1 MLGKIDFC
9 SEGHK
14 MDADDVYCAL
24 CGNNRQVELCPKCK
38 APLKVDAKFCTKCR
52 EKIPQSKHARTAG
65 DAYTV
70 EDVNER
76 IRLNLNNI
84 DESLKEAKKIS
95 RELKKWSE
103 GMRIPLE
110 PINAKCDPET
120 LRRLNEHRIS
130 GQGVVSKSSAVRLIL
145 EDYLANREKYKSKV
159 VNELNKQVLIDPNN
173 SNNPKAT
180 NYEVVGTSI
189 DGDSK
194 FQLTSVAKEQL
205 GVSVS
210 ELVRAIVLVALRDRL
225 LDYPT
230 KTKVDFSPQRIHD
243 LFTTHFQ
250 ESSRIMQDEVPELP
264 FALKRWSKADL
275 GPNAV
280 EGKLV
285 FCMDCRF
292 IRPSSYCLDP
302 AMSNPR
308 AVGSID
314 TMKNIWIGVV
324 TKVEPSSESM
334 FLVQYFEFNQH
345 LQKIRMVSTK
355 SPYRTSYFHMVDLDK
370 FLMAYSKMAE
380 VEKSAIEAAWL
391 HINKFFDK
399 PAENLNWEW
408 LSNN

>member
-1 MLGKIDFC
+1 MLGKIDLC
-9 SEGHK
+9 SKGHK
-14 MDADDVYCAL
+14 MDADDVYCAF
-24 CGNNRQVELCPKCK
+24 CGNERQVELCPKCQ
-38 APLKVDAKFCTKCR
+38 APLKLGAKFCTKCR
-52 EKIPQSKHARTAG
+52 AKIAQTKHARTVSDG
-65 DAYTV
+65 YTAEELIQNSGVNLSNIV
-70 EDVNER
+70 EA
-76 IRLNLNNI
+76 IRNAEQL
-84 DESLKEAKKIS
+84 SS
-95 RELKKWSE
+95 ELKKWSE
-103 GMRIPLE
+103 GMRIPLQ

-120 LRRLNEHRIS
+120 LRRLNDHRIS

-145 EDYLANREKYKSKV
+145 EDYLANREKYESKV
-159 VNELNKQVLIDPNN
+159 VNELNKQALIDPNS

-180 NYEVVGTSI
+180 DYEVVGTSI

-210 ELVRAIVLVALRDRL
+210 ELVRAIVLVALRDQL

-230 KTKVDFSPQRIHD
+230 KAKVDFSPQRIHD
-243 LFTTHFQ
+243 LFATHFHQ
-250 ESSRIMQDEVPELP
+250 SSRAMQGEVPELP
-264 FALKRWSKADL
+264 FSLKRWSEADL

-292 IRPSSYCLDP
+292 IRPSNFCLDP
-302 AMSNPR
+302 AMSNSR
-308 AVGSID
+308 VGSIN

-324 TKVEPSSESM
+324 TKAVPGSGLM
-334 FLVQYFEFNQH
+334 NAVQYFEFNQH

-380 VEKSAIEAAWL
+380 VEKSAIEATWL

-399 PAENLNWEW
+399 PAEKLNWDW